1 LSFIQVENLEV
12 SRINTV
18 FKITGEVS
26 RSTPF
31 GNGHINDTFRL
42 FNQDESKPEYL
53 LQRINHL
60 VFKEVE
66 HMMLNIKRVTEH
78 VNQQLPGSTLELIP
92 TRDGANY
99 YQDPSGNYWR
109 IYRFRQELHSID
121 VAETPAQIYEGAKAF
136 GRFLSHLADFP
147 AHTLH
152 YTIPHFHDVT
162 VRLNQLRKAV
172 KEDKVGRVKEA
183 LPAIEYSWEITE
195 IMQRIQKAGE
205 RGEIPLRVTHN
216 DTKFNNVL
224 LDEAGR
230 GCCVIDLE
238 TVMPGYVHY
247 DFGDGIRTTVTTAA
261 EDEADL
267 KKITIDLDRF
277 QAFAQGYLEETRD
290 ILSPAELQ
298 YLPLAGPLLAYLM
311 GIRFLADFLRGD
323 SYYKTHFKEQN
334 LQRAH
339 AQLELTKQL
348 LAQQEALQN
357 ILQKV

>member
-1 LSFIQVENLEV
+1 MEV
-12 SRINTV
+12 SIINTV
-18 FKITGEVS
+18 FNIEGHIIS
-26 RSTPF
+26 AAPF

-42 FNQDESKPEYL
+42 SNQDKTKPDYL

-60 VFKEVE
+60 IFTEVE
-66 HMMLNIKRVTEH
+66 QMMLNIQRVTEH
-78 VNQQLPGSTLELIP
+78 VNKKLPGSTLELIG
-92 TRDGANY
+92 TRSGNNFHRD
-99 YQDPSGNYWR
+99 SEGNYWR
-109 IYRFRQELHSID
+109 IYRFRKELHSID

-152 YTIPHFHDVT
+152 HTIPHFHNVV
-162 VRLNQLRKAV
+162 VRLQQLKQAID
-172 KEDKVGRVKEA
+172 EDKVGRVKEA
-183 LPAIEYSWEITE
+183 TPAIEYSWEITE

-230 GCCVIDLE
+230 GRCVIDLE

-267 KKITIDLDRF
+267 AKITPDLDRF
-277 QAFAQGYLEETRD
+277 RAFAQGYLEETRD

-323 SYYKTHFKEQN
+323 SYYKTHFEGQN
-334 LQRAH
+334 LQRAY
-339 AQLELTKQL
+339 AQLELTKNL
-348 LAQQEALQN
+348 LAQQQALQN
-357 ILQKV
+357 ILKEA

>member
-1 LSFIQVENLEV
+1 MEV
-12 SRINTV
+12 SIINTV
-18 FKITGEVS
+18 FKIEGHILS
-26 RSTPF
+26 AIPF

-42 FNQDESKPEYL
+42 INQDNSKPDYL

-60 VFKEVE
+60 IFTEVE
-66 HMMLNIKRVTEH
+66 QMMLNICRVTEH
-78 VNQQLPGSTLELIP
+78 INQKLPGSTLELIR
-92 TRDGANY
+92 TRKGKNFHRDTV
-99 YQDPSGNYWR
+99 GNYWR
-109 IYRFRQELHSID
+109 IYRFRKELQSID
-121 VAETPAQIYEGAKAF
+121 VAETPTQIYEGAKAF

-152 YTIPHFHDVT
+152 DTIPHFHDV
-162 VRLNQLRKAV
+162 VIRLQQLQQAINKN
-172 KEDKVGRVKEA
+172 EVGRVKEA
-183 LPAIEYSWEITE
+183 LPAIEYSWEIAE

-230 GCCVIDLE
+230 GRCVIDLE
-238 TVMPGYVHY
+238 TVMPGYVHF

-267 KKITIDLDRF
+267 EKITVDLDRF

-323 SYYKTHFKEQN
+323 SYYKIHFAGQN
-334 LQRAH
+334 LQRAR
-339 AQLELTKQL
+339 AQLELTRKL
-348 LAQQEALQN
+348 LAQQQALQD
-357 ILQKV
+357 ILKKA

>member
-1 LSFIQVENLEV
+1 MQVENLEV
-12 SRINTV
+12 SSINTV
-18 FKITGEVS
+18 FKIAGEVS
-26 RSTPF
+26 HSTPF

-42 FNQDESKPEYL
+42 FNQDKSQPDYL

-66 HMMLNIKRVTEH
+66 QMMRNIKRVTEH

-92 TRDGANY
+92 TRDGASY
-99 YQDPSGNYWR
+99 YQDPNGNYWR
-109 IYRFRQELHSID
+109 IYLFRQELHSID
-121 VAETPAQIYEGAKAF
+121 VAATPGQIYEGAKAF

-152 YTIPHFHDVT
+152 YTIPHFHDVS
-162 VRLNQLRKAV
+162 VRLQQLKQAV
-172 KEDKVGRVKEA
+172 DEDVVGRVQQA
-183 LPAIEYSWEITE
+183 LPAIEYSWSITA
-195 IMQRIQKAGE
+195 MMKRIQQAGE

-230 GCCVIDLE
+230 GRCVIDLE
-238 TVMPGYVHY
+238 TVMPGYVHF

-267 KKITIDLDRF
+267 AKVIVDLDRF

-323 SYYKTHFKEQN
+323 SYYKIHFEGQN
-334 LQRAH
+334 LQRAY
-339 AQLELTKQL
+339 AQLELTKNL

-357 ILQKV
+357 ILKKV

>member
-1 LSFIQVENLEV
+1 MFNIE
-12 SRINTV
+12 
-18 FKITGEVS
+18 GEVS
-26 RSTPF
+26 RTSSF

-42 FNQDESKPEYL
+42 FNSDASKPEYL

-60 VFKEVE
+60 VFKEVDQ
-66 HMMLNIKRVTEH
+66 MMLNIKRVTEH
-78 VNQQLPGSTLELIP
+78 VNHRLPGSTLELIP
-92 TRDGANY
+92 TRSGTNY
-99 YQDPSGNYWR
+99 YQDPMGNYWR
-109 IYRFRQELHSID
+109 IYRFRKELHSID

-152 YTIPHFHDVT
+152 HTIPHFHDVK
-162 VRLNQLRKAV
+162 VRLQQLRQAID
-172 KEDKVGRVKEA
+172 EDKVGRVKEA
-183 LPAIEYSWEITE
+183 QTAITYSWEITE

-224 LDEAGR
+224 LDENGR
-230 GCCVIDLE
+230 GRCVIDLE

-267 KKITIDLDRF
+267 AKISVDLDRF
-277 QAFAQGYLEETRD
+277 AAFAQGYLEETRD

-323 SYYKTHFKEQN
+323 SYYKTHFAGQN
-334 LQRAH
+334 LQRAY
-339 AQLELTKQL
+339 AQLELTKKL
-348 LAQQEALQN
+348 LAQQQALQN
-357 ILQKV
+357 ILKQA

>member
-1 LSFIQVENLEV
+1 MEV
-12 SRINTV
+12 STINAV
-18 FKITGEVS
+18 FDIEGVIICTAA
-26 RSTPF
+26 F

-42 FNQDESKPEYL
+42 FNEDKSKPEYL

-60 VFKEVE
+60 IFKEVDQ
-66 HMMLNIKRVTEH
+66 MMLNIKRVTEH
-78 VNQQLPGSTLELIP
+78 VNNRLPGSTLELIG
-92 TRDGANY
+92 TRSGANY
-99 YQDPSGNYWR
+99 HRDADGNYWR
-109 IYRFRQELHSID
+109 IYRFRNELHSID
-121 VAETPAQIYEGAKAF
+121 VAQTPEQIYEGAKAF

-147 AHTLH
+147 AHTL
-152 YTIPHFHDVT
+152 YPTIPHFHDVV
-162 VRLNQLRKAV
+162 VRLKQLKQAIE
-172 KEDKVGRVKEA
+172 EDKVGRVKTA
-183 LPAIEYSWEITE
+183 LPAIEYSWDITE

-230 GCCVIDLE
+230 GRCVIDLE
-238 TVMPGYVHY
+238 TVMPGFVHY

-261 EDEADL
+261 EDEIELD
-267 KKITIDLDRF
+267 KITIELDRF

-323 SYYKTHFKEQN
+323 SYYKTHFDGQN
-334 LQRAH
+334 LQRAC
-339 AQLELTKQL
+339 AQLELTKKL
-348 LAQQEALQN
+348 LAQQEALQRS
-357 ILQKV
+357 LRRA